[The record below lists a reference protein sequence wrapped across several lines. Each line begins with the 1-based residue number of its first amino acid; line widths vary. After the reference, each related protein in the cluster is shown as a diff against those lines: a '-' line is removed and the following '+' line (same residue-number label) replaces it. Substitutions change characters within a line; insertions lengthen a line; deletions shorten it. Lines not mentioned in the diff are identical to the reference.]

1 MKPGNIIALCGL
13 VVGLTGAAI
22 GAVWAGG
29 IWVSDVEHNI
39 QLAQLAVEQ
48 HEERIQQQESVQQD
62 VKAAVRGIERILEKQ
77 QKQKADMERLQK
89 CFDMDIS
96 PEECP
101 K

>member
-1 MKPGNIIALCGL
+1 
-13 VVGLTGAAI
+13 
-22 GAVWAGG
+22 
-29 IWVSDVEHNI
+29 
-39 QLAQLAVEQ
+39 
-48 HEERIQQQESVQQD
+48 VQQD